1 MTGGQRLPRSKG
13 RRQRG
18 VKGAWQGLAW
28 AKVRMHQEGAGT
40 GPPMEASRVTG
51 RQLEVR
57 DGAHTRPPD
66 HNVIL
71 EAARG
76 PGLHHGVEIGVVIGG
91 AGVIGGVVTRG
102 DGGRVTIGV
111 LGWGGG
117 GAPGVGAQG

>member
-1 MTGGQRLPRSKG
+1 
-13 RRQRG
+13 
-18 VKGAWQGLAW
+18 
-28 AKVRMHQEGAGT
+28 MHQEGAGT
-40 GPPMEASRVTG
+40 GPPVQTRVTG
-51 RQLEVR
+51 GQLEVR
-57 DGAHTRPPD
+57 DTGAHTRPPD

-102 DGGRVTIGV
+102 DGGGVTIGV
-111 LGWGGG
+111 LGRGGG